1 MAVSIPN
8 LYPVALSAEQRERLT
23 QLTRNGH
30 APAKKIRH
38 AQVLLLSDGNR
49 LGGRLTRAQIAEQL
63 DMHVN
68 SVDRIRK
75 RFCLEGEAPALNR
88 KPRVTP
94 PNPPK
99 IDGRVEAHLVA
110 ICCSK
115 APEGRTYWTLAM
127 LADELKSRKLVTSVC
142 VETVRQALK
151 KTNCSLGG
159 RSAGASRNAT
169 GPASS
174 PRWKTSSTSMRR
186 RTRTTSR

>member
-8 LYPVALSAEQRERLT
+8 LYPVVLTVDQRQRLT
-23 QLTRNGH
+23 DITRNGH
-30 APAKKIRH
+30 APVKKVRH
-38 AQVLLLSDGNR
+38 AQVLLLSDGER
-49 LGGRLTRAQIAEQL
+49 PGGRLTRDQIAEQL

-75 RFCLEGEAPALNR
+75 RFVTEGEAPALNR

-115 APEGRTYWTLAM
+115 APEGRTYWTLEM
-127 LADELKSRKLVTSVC
+127 LVNELKDRKLVTTVC
-142 VETVRQALK
+142 VETVRKTLK
-151 KTNCSLGG
+151 KMNCSLGG
-159 RSAGASRNAT
+159 RSAGASRNET
-169 GPASS
+169 GPALR
-174 PRWKTSSTSMRR
+174 PRWKTSSTSTRK
-186 RTRTTSR
+186 RTRKKSR

>member
-8 LYPVALSAEQRERLT
+8 LYPVKLTAEQRERLT
-23 QLTRNGH
+23 DITRNGH

-49 LGGRLTRAQIAEQL
+49 SDGRLTRAQIADQL

-94 PNPPK
+94 PNPTK

-110 ICCSK
+110 ICCSQ
-115 APEGRTYWTLAM
+115 APEGRTYWTLEM

-142 VETVRQALK
+142 VETVRKALK
-151 KTNCSLGG
+151 KTNCSRGG
-159 RSAGASRNAT
+159 RNAGASRNGT

-174 PRWKTSSTSMRR
+174 PKWKTSSTSTRR
-186 RTRTTSR
+186 RTRPTSR

>member
-23 QLTRNGH
+23 EITRNGH

-49 LGGRLTRAQIAEQL
+49 SGGRLTRDQIAEQL

-75 RFCLEGEAPALNR
+75 RFVTEGEAPALNR

-110 ICCSK
+110 ICCSQ
-115 APEGRTYWTLAM
+115 APEGRTYWTLEM

-142 VETVRQALK
+142 VETVRKALK
-151 KTNCSLGG
+151 KTNCSRGG

-169 GPASS
+169 APASS
-174 PRWKTSSTSMRR
+174 RKWKTSSTSMRR
-186 RTRTTSR
+186 RTRPTNR